1 MASARASGVPDVVV
15 VVVVEVD
22 DEELPPHAVS
32 PRAASRIKRNA
43 RGPIARKHRCEA
55 GPLEVFPG
63 MTRCET
69 AATGETAM
77 ALPGL
82 FTLKETRMLNMNAP
96 KPQT

>member
-1 MASARASGVPDVVV
+1 
-15 VVVVEVD
+15 
-22 DEELPPHAVS
+22 
-32 PRAASRIKRNA
+32 
-43 RGPIARKHRCEA
+43 
-55 GPLEVFPG
+55 